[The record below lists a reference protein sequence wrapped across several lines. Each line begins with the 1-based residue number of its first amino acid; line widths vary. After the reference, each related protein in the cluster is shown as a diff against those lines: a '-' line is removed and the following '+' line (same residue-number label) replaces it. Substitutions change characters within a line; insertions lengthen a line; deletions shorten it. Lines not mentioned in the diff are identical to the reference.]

1 MRRNDREPLLEP
13 DQGLAAEQTPE
24 QYRAALAR
32 AHAFVRT
39 AREMRERAQGSLE
52 VASARLHAA
61 QRTLGLAHQVLAR
74 IELLGRRFETN

>member
-1 MRRNDREPLLEP
+1 MRRNHEESRLEAGGGLPAEP
-13 DQGLAAEQTPE
+13 TPE
-24 QYRAALAR
+24 QYDAALAR

-39 AREMRERAQGSLE
+39 AREMRERAEGSLE

>member
-1 MRRNDREPLLEP
+1 MRRNDLEP
-13 DQGLAAEQTPE
+13 RLEADKVLPAEPTPE

-32 AHAFVRT
+32 AHAFVRS
-39 AREMRERAQGSLE
+39 AKEMRERAEGSLE

>member
-1 MRRNDREPLLEP
+1 MRRDDQEPVVPPDAGLSAEP
-13 DQGLAAEQTPE
+13 TPE

-32 AHAFVRT
+32 AHAFVRS
-39 AREMRERAQGSLE
+39 AREMRERAQGSAE

-74 IELLGRRFETN
+74 IQLLARRFETN